1 MKAEHLRSITILQN
15 VTTQMLLSEIADLLF
30 QVKILVLVQLQ
41 IPLLHVHAVEQVPLM
56 LNVFTLF
63 AIVRKYQL
71 IMFHVLTVI
80 FLLNERH
87 RYYVQVQLQ
96 MFTLGVKYCDFIVW
110 SPSDMI
116 VIRVLFNENFA
127 PT

>member
-41 IPLLHVHAVEQVPLM
+41 IPLLHVHAVEQVPLK
-56 LNVFTLF
+56 LNVLTLF